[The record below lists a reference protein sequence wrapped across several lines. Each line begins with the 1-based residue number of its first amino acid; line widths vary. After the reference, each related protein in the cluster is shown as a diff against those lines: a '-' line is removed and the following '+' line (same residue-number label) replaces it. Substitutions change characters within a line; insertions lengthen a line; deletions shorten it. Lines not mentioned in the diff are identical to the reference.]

1 MRYPTFCRKV
11 KSDPIYTG
19 LILSGRDLQINYMK
33 WFEFYL
39 TSICYLAIIS
49 SVCEVNY
56 QLMDLVTLV
65 IDYQSIN
72 TSHCYL
78 NY

>member
-1 MRYPTFCRKV
+1 
-11 KSDPIYTG
+11 
-19 LILSGRDLQINYMK
+19 MK